1 MLCGELVKGGLASA
15 GAVTVPCALLGLG
28 LPGCLRPSTGSPSSP
43 YLAILT
49 ELLAAAYLE
58 EIKLAAAVAAADASI
73 LHMDYDDQIGGYGD
87 NRFVVGEDLDV
98 PEDVLLGEFSIFIPV
113 WLHGE

>member
-28 LPGCLRPSTGSPSSP
+28 LPGCLRPSTGSPTSP

-49 ELLAAAYLE
+49 ELLAAAYLR
-58 EIKLAAAVAAADASI
+58 EIKLAAAVAGDSV
-73 LHMDYDDQIGGYGD
+73 LHMDYDDQLGDYD
-87 NRFVVGEDLDV
+87 NRFVVGDGLDV
-98 PEDVLLGEFSIFIPV
+98 DEDVLLGGYFSYFSY
-113 WLHGE
+113 L